1 MNFDVPHHIRRQFA
15 VAISGLQ
22 ETAGWEGTKAYL
34 DLLSRT
40 VESKGHR
47 CSSAAQHS
55 RHVTRYCRG
64 IMDDSSPTP
73 DAGKNSSSPADGATS
88 VIRRWSCVA
97 TLALSRYWRNGSRN
111 RIGRGPSPATAWT
124 VYHTLSFG
132 CPDNLPVE
140 CLSFPDST
148 DGAILAANTRSLSS
162 QGDRIAS
169 SWTALKW

>member
-1 MNFDVPHHIRRQFA
+1 
-15 VAISGLQ
+15 
-22 ETAGWEGTKAYL
+22 
-34 DLLSRT
+34 
-40 VESKGHR
+40 
-47 CSSAAQHS
+47 
-55 RHVTRYCRG
+55 
-64 IMDDSSPTP
+64 MDDLSLTL
-73 DAGKNSSSPADGATS
+73 DAGKISSSLADGATS

-97 TLALSRYWRNGSRN
+97 TLALNRYWRNGSRN
-111 RIGRGPSPATAWT
+111 RIGRGPGPATAWT
-124 VYHTLSFG
+124 VYHALSFG